1 MPNQQGGTIERKKP
15 KMKTEL
21 LPQYASV
28 KSFYRK
34 ALIETTEQGATTLYN
49 YHIKVATI
57 QNGQVTLYTPVLWSQ
72 TTLRHLKEFL
82 SQAQGVKLNLTK
94 KQLSRYLGQTVA
106 LSDLIKGA

>member
-1 MPNQQGGTIERKKP
+1 MLSELTP
-15 KMKTEL
+15 KLTSN
-21 LPQYASV
+21 A

-34 ALIETTEQGATTLYN
+34 AILETNEKGATTLYS
-49 YHIKVATI
+49 YHVKVATI
-57 QNGQVTLYTPVLWSQ
+57 QNGQVTLYSPVLWSA

-94 KQLSRYLGQTVA
+94 KQLSRYLGQTVS

>member
-1 MPNQQGGTIERKKP
+1 MTTAT
-15 KMKTEL
+15 KTAL
-21 LPQYASV
+21 LPQLTSNA
-28 KSFYRK
+28 KSFYNK
-34 ALIETTEQGATTLYN
+34 ALVETNDQGETTLYS
-49 YHIKVATI
+49 YYVKVATI
-57 QNGQVTLYTPVLWSQ
+57 KDNYVTLHSPVLWSA